1 VLDRL
6 LAAIAWARRLPGWVR
21 FAAASPPPRRWPPWP
36 PSARGSR
43 ALFALPPPVL
53 AAGLL
58 FNRLAG
64 LLAAVLAGGAG
75 VVLFTRPAGALAIDD
90 PRDLAAAAVFLAVA
104 LGVAWLVEALHASL
118 VRHAAAEAR
127 WRGLVEALPGFTW
140 TAAPDGRLDWT
151 SPGWHA
157 YAGECGGDW
166 QAHIHPADRARVLE
180 GWAAAVAARAPGHED
195 EVRLRAADGTYR
207 WFLARAVPVRRHGGG
222 GAAAGA
228 PPPRWVGTCTDV
240 DERRRA
246 EERRRVLVDELNHR
260 VKNTLSVVQSLA
272 RQTAR
277 GAASPAAFVPAFEA
291 RLFALSAAHDLLTRR
306 DWAGATV
313 AELAAAVLAPHL
325 PAGRVALSGPQALHL
340 GTRGAVAL
348 AMALG
353 ELAANAA
360 RHGALSVPAGRVEV
374 SWQAMP
380 AGEGGGAGMLRWQE
394 TGGPELDGAP
404 PPAARRGFGLRLLT
418 QGLRADLGGA
428 AELCFARGGLRCTI
442 RLPTD
447 AAAAPPPPAPGR
459 RRRLMPAAVADDRR
473 RGARGGARYR
483 APPLLAAGSAA
494 ARSAAAGPAAA
505 GAAAGAAAAAGSHTR
520 KTLPFPS
527 SLSISS
533 TPRCRFTMCFT
544 MASPSPVP
552 PIARP
557 RPLST
562 R

>member
-1 VLDRL
+1 MRSDAPAGPPTAGPPAASGVRADAAGRAGDPPRGSGDAVALAARGGPAALAPDCASAASNRPVLDRL

-21 FAAASPPPRRWPPWP
+21 FAAAAAFTAAAALAALAAFGAGEP
-36 PSARGSR
+36 R
-43 ALFALPPPVL
+43 ALFALLPPVL
-53 AAGLL
+53 AAGL
-58 FNRLAG
+58 
-64 LLAAVLAGGAG
+64 
-75 VVLFTRPAGALAIDD
+75 LFTRPAGALAIDD

-127 WRGLVEALPGFTW
+127 WRGLVEVLPGFTW

-277 GAASPAAFVPAFEA
+277 GAASPAAFVPASEA

-340 GTRGAVAL
+340 GTRGAVARWRWRW
-348 AMALG
+348 ASWRRTRRGTGRSPCPRGGSRCPGRRCRPGRA
-353 ELAANAA
+353 AA
-360 RHGALSVPAGRVEV
+360 RACSAGRRPAGR
-374 SWQAMP
+374 SWTA
-380 AGEGGGAGMLRWQE
+380 
-394 TGGPELDGAP
+394 
-404 PPAARRGFGLRLLT
+404 
-418 QGLRADLGGA
+418 
-428 AELCFARGGLRCTI
+428 
-442 RLPTD
+442 
-447 AAAAPPPPAPGR
+447 R
-459 RRRLMPAAVADDRR
+459 RRRP
-473 RGARGGARYR
+473 RGAA
-483 APPLLAAGSAA
+483 SAC
-494 ARSAAAGPAAA
+494 G
-505 GAAAGAAAAAGSHTR
+505 
-520 KTLPFPS
+520 
-527 SLSISS
+527 
-533 TPRCRFTMCFT
+533 C
-544 MASPSPVP
+544 
-552 PIARP
+552 
-557 RPLST
+557 
-562 R
+562 